1 MVEVFKLDTWV
12 MCSWCGES
20 LHHTC
25 GIERIPFH
33 SKHHNLLEP
42 SKIQKLPSHQKSS
55 VWGLAPPKVHFSSNI
70 NNYCRLVC
78 SIWNITVM
86 TPIFLWVEPCLDHAP
101 VTVKLMA
108 QWLPIKHPQSK
119 YVRWNPPT
127 YCGPWINAMG
137 SGKQSHT
144 STGKLGNRLTRRPC
158 KGDEFEIPIFEAK
171 RQNAGICRSRQKMLA
186 TWTFISIGR
195 RVTQE
200 WKFAFRLRGDSILLF
215 KGQKKTLEIYDF
227 QSSESYQGDIH
238 SSSFFLFS
246 TLAVPDR
253 LWQRRSH
260 SLQQGSVVTPCPA
273 LGPSVPFL
281 VHVLVFLV
289 EHRRRSPFFQVFPC
303 SIHLLSTSNNGS
315 IGIIPQTTSKMISL
329 SLSKEIFCLW
339 LT

>member
-1 MVEVFKLDTWV
+1 MRWPLQPLQPFQQTQLQPPFGQSVASLCHPWFTTTNFSYRFPILKLPPPPCAVLLVYLRRLVGNLRRLVGNLCRFSFLVEVFKLDTWV

-127 YCGPWINAMG
+127 YCGSWINAMG

-171 RQNAGICRSRQKMLA
+171 RQNAGICNM
-186 TWTFISIGR
+186 
-195 RVTQE
+195 
-200 WKFAFRLRGDSILLF
+200 
-215 KGQKKTLEIYDF
+215 
-227 QSSESYQGDIH
+227 DIH
-238 SSSFFLFS
+238 F
-246 TLAVPDR
+246 D
-253 LWQRRSH
+253 WQACDSRVEICVSPARW
-260 SLQQGSVVTPCPA
+260 LDFALQGSKKK
-273 LGPSVPFL
+273 
-281 VHVLVFLV
+281 H
-289 EHRRRSPFFQVFPC
+289 
-303 SIHLLSTSNNGS
+303 
-315 IGIIPQTTSKMISL
+315 
-329 SLSKEIFCLW
+329 
-339 LT
+339 